1 MAEMADFENGYAG
14 DHLDGQRN
22 ALRVQMALVCDDTK
36 SFLTRSAGLDPTDPF
51 EETREKIAKLGIILD
66 ELAADTRLPREF
78 HPVELDRYCKMFGM
92 WLRSTQ
98 IRDAHNA
105 LALA

>member
-1 MAEMADFENGYAG
+1 
-14 DHLDGQRN
+14 
-22 ALRVQMALVCDDTK
+22 MALVCDDTK